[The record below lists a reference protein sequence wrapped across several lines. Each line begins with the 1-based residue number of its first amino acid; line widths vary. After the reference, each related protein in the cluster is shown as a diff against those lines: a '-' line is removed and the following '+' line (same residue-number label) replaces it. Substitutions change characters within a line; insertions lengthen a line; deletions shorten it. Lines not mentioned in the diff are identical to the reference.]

1 MLRVVLAVLTA
12 AALLA
17 VATPAVQSA
26 RVDHANAQIAA
37 ELDEIERAGR
47 LLSDRNEPAP
57 GDGVPG
63 ALRVVTISLPDRTWG
78 QAETEYLRLQSPTG
92 SGESTPGAVGG
103 AVWRV
108 AGGTVH
114 RRVLLSG
121 DLVGP
126 PGGLELGPG
135 RHRLRL
141 RLRADGRIR
150 VDRLNLISSGAS
162 RPAHVWTERAPVGG

>member
-12 AALLA
+12 GALLA
-17 VATPAVQSA
+17 VATPAVQSV
-26 RVDHANAQIAA
+26 RVDHAGAQVAA
-37 ELDEIERAGR
+37 ELDELERAGR

-57 GDGVPG
+57 GEDVPG
-63 ALRVVTISLPDRTWG
+63 ARRVVTVSLPDRTWG
-78 QAETEYLRLQSPTG
+78 QAEIEYLRLQPPTA
-92 SGESTPGAVGG
+92 SGESTPGGG
-103 AVWRV
+103 QAVWRV

-126 PGGLELGPG
+126 PDGLELGPG

-141 RLRADGRIR
+141 RFGADGRIR
-150 VDRLNLISSGAS
+150 VDRLNLISGEAS
-162 RPAHVWTERAPVGG
+162 KPGHVWTESAPVGG

>member
-26 RVDHANAQIAA
+26 RVDHADARVAA
-37 ELDEIERAGR
+37 ELDEVERAGR

-57 GDGVPG
+57 GDDVPG
-63 ALRVVTISLPDRTWG
+63 ARRVVTVSLPERTWG
-78 QAETEYLRLQSPTG
+78 QAETEYLRLPPPNA
-92 SGESTPGAVGG
+92 SGQSTPGAGRT
-103 AVWRV
+103 VWRV

-114 RRVLLSG
+114 RRLLLSG

-141 RLRADGRIR
+141 QLGAGGRIR

-162 RPAHVWTERAPVGG
+162 TPAHAWTESVPVGG

>member
-26 RVDHANAQIAA
+26 RVDHADAQVTAQ
-37 ELDEIERAGR
+37 LDEVERVGR

-57 GDGVPG
+57 GDDLPG
-63 ALRVVTISLPDRTWG
+63 ARQVLTVSLPERTWG
-78 QAETEYLRLQSPTG
+78 QAQTEYLRFPAPNASE
-92 SGESTPGAVGG
+92 ESTPGAAERV
-103 AVWRV
+103 VWRV
-108 AGGTVH
+108 AGGTAH
-114 RRVLLSG
+114 RRLLLSG

-141 RLRADGRIR
+141 RLGADGRIR
-150 VDRLNLISSGAS
+150 VDRLKLISGEAS
-162 RPAHVWTERAPVGG
+162 RPAHAWTDGAPLGG